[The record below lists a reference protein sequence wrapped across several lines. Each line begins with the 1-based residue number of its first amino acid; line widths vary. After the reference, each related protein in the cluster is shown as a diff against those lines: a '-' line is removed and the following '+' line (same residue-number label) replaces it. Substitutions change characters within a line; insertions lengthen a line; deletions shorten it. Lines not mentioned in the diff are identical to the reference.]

1 MVAEL
6 RAWRT
11 SVRRGDGRC
20 ERMSRL
26 IGLPRA
32 KCYLDAGRWGLFP
45 IGSRMSA
52 HPFSL
57 NLLLLTIDAS
67 RFVYSRP
74 TLNAAYIIPRMALI
88 RSTSITHVVMAS
100 HPLPC

>member
-1 MVAEL
+1 M
-6 RAWRT
+6 
-11 SVRRGDGRC
+11 RRGDGHC
-20 ERMSRL
+20 ERVSRR

-32 KCYLDAGRWGLFP
+32 KYYLDAGRWGLFP

-52 HPFSL
+52 RTFFL
-57 NLLLLTIDAS
+57 DLLLLTIVAS